1 MSSLI
6 NIENMNI
13 EEKFLVMEQI
23 WSSLNN
29 ENIKEWTPNWHLDIL
44 KDRENK
50 TDFIDIEESKKS
62 LRNLLKW
69 IYNFYLYLY
78 SLRL

>member
-29 ENIKEWTPNWHLDIL
+29 ENIKELTPNRHLDIL

-50 TDFIDIEESKKS
+50 TDFVDIEESKKS
-62 LRNLLKW
+62 LRNLLK
-69 IYNFYLYLY
+69 
-78 SLRL
+78 

>member
-29 ENIKEWTPNWHLDIL
+29 ENIKELTPNWHLDIL
-44 KDRENK
+44 EDREHKRN
-50 TDFIDIEESKKS
+50 FIDIEESKNS
-62 LRNLLKW
+62 LKNLLK
-69 IYNFYLYLY
+69 
-78 SLRL
+78 

>member
-23 WSSLNN
+23 WSKLNN
-29 ENIKEWTPNWHLDIL
+29 ENIKECN
-44 KDRENK
+44 
-50 TDFIDIEESKKS
+50 SKLAFRYFK
-62 LRNLLKW
+62 R
-69 IYNFYLYLY
+69 
-78 SLRL
+78 

>member
-13 EEKFLVMEQI
+13 EEKFLAMEQI
-23 WSSLNN
+23 WSSLKD
-29 ENIKEWTPNWHLDIL
+29 ENIKELTPNWHLDIL

-50 TDFIDIEESKKS
+50 RNFIDIEESKKALKS
-62 LRNLLKW
+62 LLK
-69 IYNFYLYLY
+69 
-78 SLRL
+78 

>member
-29 ENIKEWTPNWHLDIL
+29 EKYQRIN
-44 KDRENK
+44 
-50 TDFIDIEESKKS
+50 SKLAFRYFK
-62 LRNLLKW
+62 R
-69 IYNFYLYLY
+69 
-78 SLRL
+78 

>member
-1 MSSLI
+1 MSFTL

-13 EEKFLVMEQI
+13 QDKFLAMEQI

-29 ENIKEWTPNWHLDIL
+29 ENIKELTPDWHLDIL
-44 KDRENK
+44 GNRENK
-50 TDFIDIEESKKS
+50 TNFIDIEEAKKS

-69 IYNFYLYLY
+69 I
-78 SLRL
+78 

>member
-1 MSSLI
+1 MSFTL

-13 EEKFLVMEQI
+13 QDKFLAMEQI

-29 ENIKEWTPNWHLDIL
+29 ENIKGLTPNWHLDIL

-50 TDFIDIEESKKS
+50 TNFIDIEESKKS
-62 LRNLLKW
+62 LRNLLK
-69 IYNFYLYLY
+69 
-78 SLRL
+78 

>member
-23 WSSLNN
+23 WSSLNYDDL
-29 ENIKEWTPNWHLDIL
+29 ENLTPNWHLDIL

-50 TDFIDIEESKKS
+50 TDFIDIEESKKY
-62 LRNLLKW
+62 LRNLLK
-69 IYNFYLYLY
+69 
-78 SLRL
+78 

>member
-1 MSSLI
+1 MSFTL

-13 EEKFLVMEQI
+13 QDKFLAMEQI

-29 ENIKEWTPNWHLDIL
+29 ENIKELTPNWHLDIL

-50 TDFIDIEESKKS
+50 TDFIDIEESKKALKS
-62 LRNLLKW
+62 LLK
-69 IYNFYLYLY
+69 
-78 SLRL
+78 

>member
-29 ENIKEWTPNWHLDIL
+29 ENIKELTPNWHLDIL
-44 KDRENK
+44 EDRENK

-62 LRNLLKW
+62 LRNLLK
-69 IYNFYLYLY
+69 
-78 SLRL
+78 

>member
-29 ENIKEWTPNWHLDIL
+29 ENIKELTPNWHLDIL
-44 KDRENK
+44 KDRESK

-62 LRNLLKW
+62 LRNLLK
-69 IYNFYLYLY
+69 
-78 SLRL
+78 

>member
-1 MSSLI
+1 MKSNLNKRLNMSSLI

-13 EEKFLVMEQI
+13 EEKLLVMEKI

-29 ENIKEWTPNWHLDIL
+29 ENIKELTPNWHLDIL
-44 KDRENK
+44 EDRENK

-62 LRNLLKW
+62 LRNLLK
-69 IYNFYLYLY
+69 
-78 SLRL
+78 